1 MVAERPSPR
10 LGAHTQEVLA
20 DPAWG
25 GSPLPS
31 LP

>member
-1 MVAERPSPR
+1 LRMVADRPSPR

-25 GSPLPS
+25 G
-31 LP
+31 